1 MQEELAEETPPPFGP
16 AGELATAG
24 CFVCFARGKTGPGE
38 AGDPGWAG
46 AALLRGDRVVSAMGN
61 DVDEHRI
68 GRASGGRR
76 VRKLIRDVLRLS
88 SRVRA
93 SPGNVRR
100 PCRRRVGVPCLLC
113 SFVYLVDVAGADASV
128 RVCAHL
134 IPQTKKLIMEGRF
147 RGT

>member
-1 MQEELAEETPPPFGP
+1 
-16 AGELATAG
+16 
-24 CFVCFARGKTGPGE
+24 
-38 AGDPGWAG
+38 
-46 AALLRGDRVVSAMGN
+46 
-61 DVDEHRI
+61 
-68 GRASGGRR
+68 
-76 VRKLIRDVLRLS
+76 
-88 SRVRA
+88 VRA

-147 RGT
+147 RGTQVDLDSIGRAAKRTNLRSMAANDESELIAQELSVWGAKNSVRVGNRRFTGVTRILAPHRR